1 MTIFDVL
8 KFNKELL
15 NRLRAS
21 GIRLEDAAYVDLFG
35 DFNEMVRAGEKVS
48 YAVMVLANRY
58 GVSERKVYGIIKR
71 FRSDCNGD
79 AV

>member
-35 DFNEMVRAGEKVS
+35 DFNEMVSDGEKVS
-48 YAVMVLANRY
+48 YAVAVLSSRY
-58 GVSERKVYGIIKR
+58 QISERKVYALIKR
-71 FRSDCNGD
+71 FRSDCNCG